1 MMDLA
6 NWVPLTI
13 PKLMLESLRT
23 FPGPYHFSLEIS
35 TAELK
40 PFHIREGKALR
51 FIEHTVSLL
60 YRCTPLP

>member
-35 TAELK
+35 TGELK
-40 PFHIREGKALR
+40 LFHIHEGTGTSIGTLDA
-51 FIEHTVSLL
+51 
-60 YRCTPLP
+60 